1 MKLLIEAAVM
11 FGSIRPFLEALR
23 VEPESVPFGLCLV
36 HRPPEFFRTLQISPP
51 AYATLPDYSF
61 QLASLFPADSG
72 VDDLNLVASDPASI
86 ESARDI
92 LKRSSVLD
100 PSQADATVDALTRE
114 LSLIRR

>member
-1 MKLLIEAAVM
+1 M
-11 FGSIRPFLEALR
+11 
-23 VEPESVPFGLCLV
+23 
-36 HRPPEFFRTLQISPP
+36 
-51 AYATLPDYSF
+51 
-61 QLASLFPADSG
+61 
-72 VDDLNLVASDPASI
+72 DDLNLVASDPASI